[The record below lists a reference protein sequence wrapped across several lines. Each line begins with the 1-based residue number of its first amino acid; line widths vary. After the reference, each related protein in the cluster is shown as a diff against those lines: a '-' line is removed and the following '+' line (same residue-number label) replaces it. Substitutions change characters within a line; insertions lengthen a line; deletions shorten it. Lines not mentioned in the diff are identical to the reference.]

1 MSENDVRIYV
11 SKKEMNKNAGD
22 FTNSFDAVMRNK
34 TNGNIDKARK
44 LGATLA
50 TIAPTNEGDGIFV
63 NLRDH
68 LSQKFFVQDILY
80 QIRVLLVFACE
91 TLLQMELPTQLL
103 STTAIA
109 SMYDAMEKDMPGFY
123 SNIANGAAFT
133 FYYLAIQKGADIPEN
148 IGEAFAMLCSVKNKD
163 SFVLAGKTIWN
174 IAVDVIEKEIEKAD
188 IKQEAENK

>member
-1 MSENDVRIYV
+1 MSENDVKIYV
-11 SKKEMNKNAGD
+11 SKKEMNKNASEFAG
-22 FTNSFDAVMRNK
+22 NFDAVMRHRA
-34 TNGNIDKARK
+34 NGNIDKARK

-50 TIAPTNEGDGIFV
+50 TIAPTGEGDGIFV

-91 TLLQMELPTQLL
+91 TILQIELPTELL

-109 SMYDAMEKDMPGFY
+109 SMYDVMEKDMPGFY

-133 FYYLAIQKGADIPEN
+133 FYYLAVQKGGDISEN

-163 SFVLAGKTIWN
+163 SFVLAGKTVWN
-174 IAVDVIEKEIEKAD
+174 IAVDIIEKEIEKAD
-188 IKQEAENK
+188 IRESVEE

>member
-11 SKKEMNKNAGD
+11 SKKEMNRLAGE
-22 FTNSFDAVMRNK
+22 FAGNFDAVMRQRA
-34 TNGNIDKARK
+34 NGNIDKARR
-44 LGATLA
+44 LGASLA
-50 TIAPTNEGDGIFV
+50 TIAPTGEGDGIFV
-63 NLRDH
+63 NLKDH

-91 TLLQMELPTQLL
+91 TLLQLELPTELL

-123 SNIANGAAFT
+123 NNIANGAAFT
-133 FYYLAIQKGADIPEN
+133 FYYLAIQKGGDLSEN

-174 IAVDVIEKEIEKAD
+174 IAVDIIGKEIEKAGIED
-188 IKQEAENK
+188 LAENK

>member
-22 FTNSFDAVMRNK
+22 FANSFDAVMRNK

-50 TIAPTNEGDGIFV
+50 TIAPTNEGDSIFV

>member
-11 SKKEMNKNAGD
+11 SKKEMNKIAGE
-22 FTNSFDAVMRNK
+22 FAGNFDAVMRQRA
-34 TNGNIDKARK
+34 NGNIDKAHK
-44 LGATLA
+44 LGAALA
-50 TIAPTNEGDGIFV
+50 TIAPTGDGDGIIV

-91 TLLQMELPTQLL
+91 TILQMELKSELL

-109 SMYDAMEKDMPGFY
+109 SMYTALEKDMPGFY

-133 FYYLAIQKGADIPEN
+133 FYYLAIQKGGDISEN
-148 IGEAFAMLCSVKNKD
+148 IGEAFAMLCAVKNKE
-163 SFVLAGKTIWN
+163 SYVLAGKTVWN
-174 IAVDVIEKEIEKAD
+174 IAVDIIGKEIEKAGITD
-188 IKQEAENK
+188 SAEEK

>member
-11 SKKEMNKNAGD
+11 SKKEMNRLAGE
-22 FTNSFDAVMRNK
+22 FAGNFDAVMRQRA
-34 TNGNIDKARK
+34 NGNIDKARR
-44 LGATLA
+44 LGASLA
-50 TIAPTNEGDGIFV
+50 TIAPTGEGDGIFV
-63 NLRDH
+63 NLKDH

-91 TLLQMELPTQLL
+91 TLLQLELPTELL

-133 FYYLAIQKGADIPEN
+133 FYYLAIQKGGDISEN
-148 IGEAFAMLCSVKNKD
+148 IGEAFAMLCAVKNKD
-163 SFVLAGKTIWN
+163 SFVLAGKTVWN
-174 IAVDVIEKEIEKAD
+174 IAVDIIDKEIEKAD
-188 IKQEAENK
+188 ITESAETK

>member
-11 SKKEMNKNAGD
+11 SKKEMNKTAGE
-22 FTNSFDAVMRNK
+22 FAGNFDAVMRQRA
-34 TNGNIDKARK
+34 NGNIDKARK
-44 LGATLA
+44 LGASLA

-68 LSQKFFVQDILY
+68 LSPKFFVQDILY

-91 TLLQMELPTQLL
+91 TLLQIELPSELL

-133 FYYLAIQKGADIPEN
+133 FYYLAVQKGADIPEN

>member
-11 SKKEMNKNAGD
+11 SKKEMNKNASEFSG
-22 FTNSFDAVMRNK
+22 SFDAVLRQK

-50 TIAPTNEGDGIFV
+50 TIAPTDDGAGIFV
-63 NLRDH
+63 NIKDH
-68 LSQKFFVQDILY
+68 LSPKFFVQDILY

-91 TLLQMELPTQLL
+91 TLLNMELPTELL

-133 FYYLAIQKGADIPEN
+133 FYYLAIQKGGDISEN
-148 IGEAFAMLCSVKNKD
+148 IGEAFAMLCAVKNKD
-163 SFVLAGKTIWN
+163 SFVLAGKTVWN
-174 IAVDVIEKEIEKAD
+174 IAVDIIDKEIEKAD
-188 IKQEAENK
+188 ITESAETK

>member
-11 SKKEMNKNAGD
+11 SKKEMNKNASEFAG
-22 FTNSFDAVMRNK
+22 TFDAVMNQRA
-34 TNGNIDKARK
+34 NGNIDKARK
-44 LGATLA
+44 LGEVLA
-50 TIAPTNEGDGIFV
+50 TVAPTDSGDGIFV

-68 LSQKFFVQDILY
+68 LSPKFFVQDILY

-91 TLLQMELPTQLL
+91 TILQMELSSELL

-109 SMYDAMEKDMPGFY
+109 SMYNAMEKDMPGFY

-133 FYYLAIQKGADIPEN
+133 FYYLALQKGGDISDN

-163 SFVLAGKTIWN
+163 SFVLAGKTVWN
-174 IAVDVIEKEIEKAD
+174 IAVDIIEKEIEKAD
-188 IKQEAENK
+188 IKAANE

>member
-11 SKKEMNKNAGD
+11 SKKEMNKNTGEFAG
-22 FTNSFDAVMRNK
+22 NFDAVMRQRA
-34 TNGNIDKARK
+34 NGNIDKARK
-44 LGATLA
+44 LGAALA
-50 TIAPTNEGDGIFV
+50 TIAPTGEGDGIFV

-68 LSQKFFVQDILY
+68 LSPKFFVQDILY

-91 TLLQMELPTQLL
+91 TLLQIELPTELL

-133 FYYLAIQKGADIPEN
+133 FYYLAIQKGSDIPEN

-174 IAVDVIEKEIEKAD
+174 IAVDIIEKEIEKAD
-188 IKQEAENK
+188 IKTEAENK

>member
-11 SKKEMNKNAGD
+11 SKKEMNKNASEFSG
-22 FTNSFDAVMRNK
+22 NFDAVMRQRA
-34 TNGNIDKARK
+34 NGNIDKARK
-44 LGATLA
+44 LGAVLA
-50 TIAPTNEGDGIFV
+50 TIAPTGDGDGILV
-63 NLRDH
+63 NLKDH
-68 LSQKFFVQDILY
+68 LSPKFFVQDILY

-91 TLLQMELPTQLL
+91 TLLQIELPTELL

-109 SMYDAMEKDMPGFY
+109 SMYDAMEKDAPGFY

-133 FYYLAIQKGADIPEN
+133 FYYLAIQKGGDISAN

-163 SFVLAGKTIWN
+163 SFVLAGKTVWN

-188 IKQEAENK
+188 IKEAEDK

>member
-11 SKKEMNKNAGD
+11 SKKEMNKITGEFAG
-22 FTNSFDAVMRNK
+22 NFDAVMRQRA
-34 TNGNIDKARK
+34 NGNIDKARR
-44 LGATLA
+44 LGASLA
-50 TIAPTNEGDGIFV
+50 TIAPTGEGDGIFV

-91 TLLQMELPTQLL
+91 TLLQMELPTELL

-109 SMYDAMEKDMPGFY
+109 SMYYSLEKDMPGFY

-133 FYYLAIQKGADIPEN
+133 FYYLAIQKEGNLSEN

-163 SFVLAGKTIWN
+163 SYILAGKTVWN
-174 IAVDVIEKEIEKAD
+174 LAVDIIGKEIEKAD
-188 IKQEAENK
+188 IRESADDE

>member
-11 SKKEMNKNAGD
+11 SKKEMNRNAGE
-22 FTNSFDAVMRNK
+22 FAGNFDSVMRHRA
-34 TNGNIDKARK
+34 NGNIDKAHK
-44 LGATLA
+44 LGANLA
-50 TIAPTNEGDGIFV
+50 TIAPTSDGDGIFV
-63 NLRDH
+63 NLKDH
-68 LSQKFFVQDILY
+68 LSQKFFAPDILY

-91 TLLQMELPTQLL
+91 TILQMELNSELL

-109 SMYDAMEKDMPGFY
+109 SMYTALEKGTPGFY

-133 FYYLAIQKGADIPEN
+133 FYYLAIQKGGDLSEN

-174 IAVDVIEKEIEKAD
+174 IAVDIIGKEIEKAGIED
-188 IKQEAENK
+188 LAENK

>member
-11 SKKEMNKNAGD
+11 SKKEMNKNASEFSG
-22 FTNSFDAVMRNK
+22 NFDAVMRQRA
-34 TNGNIDKARK
+34 NGNIDKARK
-44 LGATLA
+44 LGAVLA
-50 TIAPTNEGDGIFV
+50 TIAPTGDGDGIFV
-63 NLRDH
+63 NLKDH
-68 LSQKFFVQDILY
+68 LSPKFFVQDILY

-91 TLLQMELPTQLL
+91 TLLQIELPTELL

-109 SMYDAMEKDMPGFY
+109 SMYDAMEKDAPGFY

-133 FYYLAIQKGADIPEN
+133 FYYLAIQKGGDISAN

-163 SFVLAGKTIWN
+163 SFVLAGKTVWN

-188 IKQEAENK
+188 IKEAEDK

>member
-22 FTNSFDAVMRNK
+22 FANSFDAVMRNK

-44 LGATLA
+44 LGASLA
-50 TIAPTNEGDGIFV
+50 TIAPTSEGDGIFI

-68 LSQKFFVQDILY
+68 LSPKFFVQDILY

-91 TLLQMELPTQLL
+91 TLLQMELPTELL

-109 SMYDAMEKDMPGFY
+109 SMYDAMEKDMPGLY

-133 FYYLAIQKGADIPEN
+133 FYYLAIQKGSDISEN

-188 IKQEAENK
+188 IKEAENK